1 MCELALAVRL
11 FIMAAR
17 KIWEDVVEMLTLLY
31 VATLKSC
38 SFQVLFFVLT
48 VYSLYRIYSIKF
60 FLYRVSSFERILAD
74 H

>member
-1 MCELALAVRL
+1 
-11 FIMAAR
+11 MAAR
-17 KIWEDVVEMLTLLY
+17 KIWEDVHDMEEDVVEMLLY
-31 VATLKSC
+31 GATLKSC

-48 VYSLYRIYSIKF
+48 VYSVYRIYSITF